1 MKLVTEEVK
10 KRLEKYPLYSQDGKK
25 KDAICV
31 VKFFMCGVNYTW
43 YVLEADLENQI
54 VYGITINPQGEGEY
68 GYTSL
73 AELQT
78 VKNCWGLGVERDRHF
93 GPVKL
98 SEIDD
103 TYLKNFL
110 NNLYSEDEA

>member
-43 YVLEADLENQI
+43 YVLEADLENYIATVSPSILQ
-54 VYGITINPQGEGEY
+54 VKVSTA
-68 GYTSL
+68 TSAL
-73 AELQT
+73 QNSRLSRTHGVLELRET
-78 VKNCWGLGVERDRHF
+78 FTLT
-93 GPVKL
+93 L
-98 SEIDD
+98 
-103 TYLKNFL
+103 
-110 NNLYSEDEA
+110 